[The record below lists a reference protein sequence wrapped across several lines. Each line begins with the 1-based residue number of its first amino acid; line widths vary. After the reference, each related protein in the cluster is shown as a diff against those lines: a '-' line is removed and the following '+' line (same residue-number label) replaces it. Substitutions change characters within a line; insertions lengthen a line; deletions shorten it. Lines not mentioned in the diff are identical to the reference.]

1 MRAAFRNKV
10 FRFRVPAEEE
20 PPKSCSLQECRKT
33 LLWPTGVLEQA
44 LGLLVTLLLRNP
56 AAAERAAGA
65 GCVDT
70 VLEAMQAAESDAG
83 FPDSPMGAQWVQ
95 RQVCA
100 LAMCTSWLWT
110 SS

>member
-1 MRAAFRNKV
+1 MCCSVIQKIV
-10 FRFRVPAEEE
+10 FGCP
-20 PPKSCSLQECRKT
+20 
-33 LLWPTGVLEQA
+33 GVLEQA

-70 VLEAMQAAESDAG
+70 VLEAMQAAEAGAG
-83 FPDSPMGAQWVQ
+83 FLDNPLGAQWVQ

-100 LAMCTSWLWT
+100 ASGVRNQWH
-110 SS
+110 